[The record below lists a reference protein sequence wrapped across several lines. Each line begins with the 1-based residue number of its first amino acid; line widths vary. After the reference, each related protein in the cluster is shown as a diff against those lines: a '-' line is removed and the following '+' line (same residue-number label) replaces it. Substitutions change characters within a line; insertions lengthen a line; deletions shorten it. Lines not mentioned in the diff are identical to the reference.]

1 MSEYLASRDG
11 DTSTTN
17 EKESYVISFN
27 QYLDSLALNT
37 YLNVTRN
44 TYWDNSS
51 NTNYSF
57 SLSRNFDIGN
67 IRGLSASLA
76 LSRVRW
82 DDSDEN
88 RSISPSPSRWSKIV
102 ALCTATSVRR
112 RQRVSYG
119 FLL

>member
-1 MSEYLASRDG
+1 LASRDG

-67 IRGLSASLA
+67 LRGLSASLA

-88 RSISPSPSRWSKIV
+88 QV
-102 ALCTATSVRR
+102 YFAFTL
-112 RQRVSYG
+112 
-119 FLL
+119 

>member
-11 DTSTTN
+11 DTN
-17 EKESYVISFN
+17 DKRKESYVISFN

-57 SLSRNFDIGN
+57 F
-67 IRGLSASLA
+67 A
-76 LSRVRW
+76 
-82 DDSDEN
+82 E
-88 RSISPSPSRWSKIV
+88 P
-102 ALCTATSVRR
+102 
-112 RQRVSYG
+112 Q
-119 FLL
+119 F